1 MELGLAGKTA
11 LVTGSTNGI
20 GKAIAACLAREG
32 ANVLI
37 NGRDVAFVSSPLS
50 AAINGAALRID
61 GGLVRSVF

>member
-20 GKAIAACLAREG
+20 GKAIATCLAREG